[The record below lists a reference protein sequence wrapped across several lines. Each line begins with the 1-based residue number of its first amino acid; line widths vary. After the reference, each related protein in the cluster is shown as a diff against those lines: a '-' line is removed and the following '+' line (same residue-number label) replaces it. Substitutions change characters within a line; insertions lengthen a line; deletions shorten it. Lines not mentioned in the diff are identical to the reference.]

1 MDLLFLSRRI
11 YLGDGSHET
20 PLHGGIIVDTEGIIR
35 RVLRTPQEVNT
46 YLYNT
51 ESEAVYDFGDLM
63 LMPGLIDA
71 NVHINEPGRKDWE
84 GFVTATK
91 SAAAGGFTTI
101 IDRPTNATPTTIN
114 VQALKAKTATARGKI
129 YVDVGFWGGLVP
141 GNSDQL
147 LPLLAAGVMG
157 LQCTLCGSAPP
168 VGDEFAAIN
177 ERQLSEAIKLL
188 NEAAE
193 TEALIAFHAEL
204 PQQQQQQ
211 QPPQTT
217 QSNATESKSY
227 HSFLTT
233 RPPQM
238 ELSAIKLIC
247 QLAEQQPQ
255 RRFHVMNLSCAA
267 ALPLLQQSQQRG
279 AQLTAETCPHYL
291 ALCAE
296 DIDDCHTEFKTW
308 PPIRERSNQ
317 LPLWQALLQP
327 AGGALQLIASDHS
340 AATPGAR
347 CLTYGRQRGDFINA
361 WPGISSLQLSLPI
374 VWTRGQQLEQLE
386 ERLTLAD
393 VHRLMCWEPAKLCG
407 LEKFKGRIAEGY
419 DADFCIWN
427 PDEEFTVSQDAMH
440 AANKSA
446 SPYAGQRLR
455 GVVHATVVRG
465 LHVYQ
470 QFEGFGQPLGKV
482 LLRKSSR
489 KVVKFVRL

>member
-20 PLHGGIIVDTEGIIR
+20 PLHGGIVVDTDGIIR
-35 RVLRTPQEVNT
+35 RVLRTPQDVNT

-63 LMPGLIDA
+63 LMPGLIDG

-84 GFVTATK
+84 GFATATK

-101 IDRPTNATPTTIN
+101 IDRPTNATPTTVNI
-114 VQALKAKTATARGKI
+114 QALKAKIATARGKI

-141 GNSDQL
+141 DNSDQL
-147 LPLLAAGVMG
+147 VPLLEAGVMG

-168 VGDEFAAIN
+168 VGEEFAAID
-177 ERQLSEAIKLL
+177 ERQLRKAIKLL

-193 TEALIAFHAEL
+193 TDAIIAFHAEL
-204 PQQQQQQ
+204 PLAPQAL
-211 QPPQTT
+211 PPQGK
-217 QSNATESKSY
+217 ESKCY
-227 HSFLTT
+227 RSFLAT
-233 RPPQM
+233 RPPEM

-247 QLAEQQPQ
+247 QLAEQHPQ
-255 RRFHVMNLSCAA
+255 RRFHVMNLSCAQ
-267 ALPLLQQSQQRG
+267 ALPLLQASQQHG

-291 ALCAE
+291 TLCAE
-296 DIDDCHTEFKTW
+296 QVSDCHTEFKTW
-308 PPIRERSNQ
+308 PPIRERCNQ
-317 LPLWQALLQP
+317 LPLWQELLRSK
-327 AGGALQLIASDHS
+327 GALQLIASDHS

-347 CLTYGRQRGDFINA
+347 CLTYGRQRGDFTNA

-374 VWTRGQQLEQLE
+374 VWTHGQQLEQQ
-386 ERLTLAD
+386 RLTLQD
-393 VHRLMCWEPAKLCG
+393 VHRLMCLEPAELCG
-407 LEKFKGRIAEGY
+407 LGKFKGRIAEGY
-419 DADFCIWN
+419 DADFCVWN
-427 PDEEFTVSQDAMH
+427 PDEEFTVSQDELH

-446 SPYAGQRLR
+446 TPYAEQRLR